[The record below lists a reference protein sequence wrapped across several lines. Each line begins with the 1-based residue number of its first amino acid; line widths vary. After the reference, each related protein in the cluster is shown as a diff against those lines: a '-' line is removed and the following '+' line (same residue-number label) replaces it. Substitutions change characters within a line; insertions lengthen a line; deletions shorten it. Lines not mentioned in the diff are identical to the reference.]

1 MTLAVFPLA
10 HIQNLRHT
18 KSVAETTATGFSSPN
33 VPRRTNRPMAV
44 FFRPYTMRMC
54 TFFGRAVV
62 GRARA
67 LPVPLDAGLLTP
79 LRARPPHLA
88 VGSGSNPSKEA
99 AMRANA
105 LARPEQT
112 QSPTE
117 LTPFQAGIQSARAW
131 FACPQLSAATH
142 RDNARCVFVRAIAD
156 DSEAAIASFSFN
168 RDFAHGLARAMAE
181 VSHE

>member
-1 MTLAVFPLA
+1 MTLAIFPLA
-10 HIQNLRHT
+10 HLQNLRHT
-18 KSVAETTATGFSSPN
+18 KCVAKTTATWFSSRN
-33 VPRRTNRPMAV
+33 RQRRTNR
-44 FFRPYTMRMC
+44 RPGGIFTSVRTC
-54 TFFGRAVV
+54 APSLGGRLWGGFG
-62 GRARA
+62 
-67 LPVPLDAGLLTP
+67 LPVSFVTGLLT
-79 LRARPPHLA
+79 LLSARPPHLA
-88 VGSGSNPSKEA
+88 VGSGSNPTEEV
-99 AMRANA
+99 AMRLNA

-168 RDFAHGLARAMAE
+168 RGFAHGLAKAMAE
-181 VSHE
+181 VSHG